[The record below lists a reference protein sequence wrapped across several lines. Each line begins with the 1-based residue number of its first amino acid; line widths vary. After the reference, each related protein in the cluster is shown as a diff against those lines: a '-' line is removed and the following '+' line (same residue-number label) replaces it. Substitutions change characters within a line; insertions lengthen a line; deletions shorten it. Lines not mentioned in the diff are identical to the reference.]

1 MKKGEGD
8 RWRSVELFIKTLI
21 LSLVLYTPPLPP
33 IFYIVSFIN
42 LVVLQQISN
51 KMVE

>member
-1 MKKGEGD
+1 MEECGVIYKD
-8 RWRSVELFIKTLI
+8 LD
-21 LSLVLYTPPLPP
+21 SLPRPLHTPLPP

-51 KMVE
+51 KMVEWDT

>member
-1 MKKGEGD
+1 MEECGVIYKD
-8 RWRSVELFIKTLI
+8 LD
-21 LSLVLYTPPLPP
+21 SLPRPLHTPP

-51 KMVE
+51 KMVEWDT